1 MDSNTKPKKIT
12 KAIIA
17 AAGFGTRFLPQSKAM
32 PKEML
37 PVVDKPIIQYV
48 VEELV
53 QAGITDIIIVTGYH
67 KRAIE
72 DHFDHSFELEKRLQE
87 SGKTEQLAEV
97 QQIANMANFYY
108 LRQKGPMGN
117 ATPILNARNLIGDE
131 PFVLMW
137 GDDFIESSPS
147 RVGQLIDAYNNNQDA
162 TAVISTFKASD
173 KEDYDRYGYVLG
185 DETSPGI
192 LKLSSIVEKP
202 GYGNIDSQLAVP
214 GGSIWTPAIFD
225 VIEELAGSE
234 DVKSGKRELM
244 YTDALEMLISKGHKC
259 LAVEI
264 KDAIFHDCGNKLEYL
279 KTVVQFGLKNPDIG
293 SEFSDWLKQ
302 I

>member
-1 MDSNTKPKKIT
+1 MITNKPKKIT

-37 PVVDKPIIQYV
+37 PIVDKPIIQYV

-53 QAGITDIIIVTGYH
+53 EAGITDIIIVTGYH

-72 DHFDHSFELEKRLQE
+72 DHFDHSFELEQRLQE
-87 SGKTEQLAEV
+87 SNKLKQLAEV
-97 QQIANMANFYY
+97 RDIANMANFYY

-131 PFVLMW
+131 PFLLMW
-137 GDDFIESSPS
+137 GDDFIESRPS
-147 RVGQLIDAYNNNQDA
+147 RVSQLIDAYNEHQDA
-162 TAVISTFKASD
+162 AAVVSTFRAYE
-173 KEDYDRYGYVLG
+173 KEDYDRYGYVIG
-185 DETSPGI
+185 NEISPGLLRFNKI
-192 LKLSSIVEKP
+192 IEKP
-202 GYGNIDSQLAVP
+202 GYGNTTSQLAVP

-225 VIEELAGSE
+225 VIEELAE
-234 DVKSGKRELM
+234 LEEVKSGKKELM
-244 YTDALEMLISKGHKC
+244 YTDALEILIARGQKC

-264 KDAIFHDCGNKLEYL
+264 KDAAFHDCGNKLEYL
-279 KTVVQFGLKNPDIG
+279 KTVVQYGMKHSEIG
-293 SEFSDWLKQ
+293 EEFSKWLSK